1 MTTKTEDLDRLIL
14 EALDEDDRG
23 ILAELGEEPG
33 YFAQAFG
40 LFRGKLAWVMW
51 IAYIVNIIGAGLAI
65 WAAWKMFQTTDPVMT
80 MRWGIAIL
88 VAVNVGLFMKGGLG
102 LQMQNNRI
110 LRELKR
116 VELQLARAQARES
129 V

>member
-14 EALDEDDRG
+14 EALDEDDRDR
-23 ILAELGEEPG
+23 LAELGEEPG
-33 YFAQAFG
+33 YFSQAMG

-51 IAYIVNIIGAGLAI
+51 VAYVVNIIGAGLAL
-65 WAAWKMFQTTDPVMT
+65 WAAWQMFQTTDPVMT
-80 MRWGIAIL
+80 MRWGVGVLAAI
-88 VAVNVGLFMKGGLG
+88 NIGLFMKGGLG

-116 VELQLARAQARES
+116 VELQLARAQARAS

>member
-1 MTTKTEDLDRLIL
+1 MISSLI
-14 EALDEDDRG
+14 DSNG
-23 ILAELGEEPG
+23 ILLALGEATLH
-33 YFAQAFG
+33 FLWQ
-40 LFRGKLAWVMW
+40 
-51 IAYIVNIIGAGLAI
+51 GLAI

-80 MRWGIAIL
+80 IRWGVGVV

-116 VELQLARAQARES
+116 VELQLARGQARES

>member
-14 EALDEDDRG
+14 EALDADDRAVLG
-23 ILAELGEEPG
+23 DLAEEPG

-40 LFRGKLAWVMW
+40 LLRGKLAWVMW

-65 WAAWKMFQTTDPVMT
+65 FAAWNMFQTTDPVMT
-80 MRWGIAIL
+80 IRWGIGVV
-88 VAVNVGLFMKGGLG
+88 VAVNLGLFMKGGLG

-116 VELQLARAQARES
+116 VELQLARGQARES

>member
-1 MTTKTEDLDRLIL
+1 MTTKTEDLARLIL

>member
-65 WAAWKMFQTTDPVMT
+65 WAAWKMFETTDPVMT

>member
-33 YFAQAFG
+33 YFSQAMG

-51 IAYIVNIIGAGLAI
+51 VAYIVNIIGAGLAL

-116 VELQLARAQARES
+116 VELQLARGQARGN

>member
-40 LFRGKLAWVMW
+40 LFSGKLAWVMW

>member
-14 EALDEDDRG
+14 EALDADDRDL
-23 ILAELGEEPG
+23 LAELGEEPG

-65 WAAWKMFQTTDPVMT
+65 FAAWKMFQTTDPVMT
-80 MRWGIAIL
+80 VRWGVGVV
-88 VAVNVGLFMKGGLG
+88 VAVSVGLFMKNGLG
-102 LQMQNNRI
+102 LQMQHNRI

-116 VELQLARAQARES
+116 VELQLARGQAKAS

>member
-40 LFRGKLAWVMW
+40 LFSGKLAWVMW

-116 VELQLARAQARES
+116 VELQLARAQARAS

>member
-14 EALDEDDRG
+14 EALDADDRAVLG
-23 ILAELGEEPG
+23 DLAEEPG

-51 IAYIVNIIGAGLAI
+51 IAYVVNIIGAGLAI

-80 MRWGIAIL
+80 IRWGVGVV

-116 VELQLARAQARES
+116 VELQLARGQARES

>member
-1 MTTKTEDLDRLIL
+1 MTTKTEDLDSLIL
-14 EALDEDDRG
+14 DALDEDDRA
-23 ILAELGEEPG
+23 ILGELGEEPG

-51 IAYIVNIIGAGLAI
+51 VAYTVNIIGAALAI
-65 WAAWKMFQTTDPVMT
+65 FAAWRMFQTTDPVMT
-80 MRWGIAIL
+80 IRWGVGVV

-116 VELQLARAQARES
+116 VELQLARGQARGS

>member
-14 EALDEDDRG
+14 ETLDADDRAVLG
-23 ILAELGEEPG
+23 ELAEEPG

-51 IAYIVNIIGAGLAI
+51 IAYVVNIIGAGLAI
-65 WAAWKMFQTTDPVMT
+65 FAAWKMFQTTDPVMT
-80 MRWGIAIL
+80 VRWGVGVV
-88 VAVNVGLFMKGGLG
+88 VAVSVGLFMKNGLG
-102 LQMQNNRI
+102 LQMQHNRI

-116 VELQLARAQARES
+116 VELQMARGQARDS

>member
-1 MTTKTEDLDRLIL
+1 MTNRTEDLDRLIL
-14 EALDEDDRG
+14 ESLDADDRA
-23 ILAELGEEPG
+23 ILGELSEEPG

-40 LFRGKLAWVMW
+40 LFHGKLAWVMW

-65 WAAWKMFQTTDPVMT
+65 FAAWKMFQTTDPVMT
-80 MRWGIAIL
+80 IRWGVGVV

-116 VELQLARAQARES
+116 VELQLARGQARAS